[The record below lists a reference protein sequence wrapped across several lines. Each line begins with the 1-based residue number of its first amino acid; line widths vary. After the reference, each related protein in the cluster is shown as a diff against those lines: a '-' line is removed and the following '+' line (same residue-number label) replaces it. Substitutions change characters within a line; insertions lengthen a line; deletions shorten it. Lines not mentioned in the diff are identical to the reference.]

1 MQVGIL
7 SVPYDSG
14 RYHERMGLG
23 PGVLFR
29 ECLEPLFLRRGIN
42 CRHEEI
48 ISKQLHSAE
57 IESAFELCATVSH
70 RVHALRE
77 EDCFPIL
84 LSGNCDIAI
93 GGICGCGAADTS
105 VAWFDAHGEANTP
118 DTTTSGFLDGM
129 GIAILTGQCWTT
141 LARTIP
147 CFDPVPGAHILL
159 VGARDL
165 EPDEVTLLDR
175 TGVTRVSGTEHL
187 GSLLASL
194 TRQVDGVYLPLDLDV
209 LDPTEAIANQ
219 WAPPSG
225 LTIESI
231 KEAVKTIQAH
241 TRIKALGIA
250 AYDPEAD
257 HDGRALAAA
266 SSITEFLLGTDRKSV
281 A

>member
-1 MQVGIL
+1 MNIRVL
-7 SVPYDSG
+7 NVPYDSG
-14 RYHERMGLG
+14 QYRARMGCGPDRLFEFGLQPLLTRLG
-23 PGVLFR
+23 HNFVR
-29 ECLEPLFLRRGIN
+29 EDIPAPDSYL
-42 CRHEEI
+42 
-48 ISKQLHSAE
+48 AE
-57 IESAFELCATVSH
+57 IRTAFALCRTVAA
-70 RVHALRE
+70 RVRAWQQE
-77 EDCFPIL
+77 GCFPIV
-84 LSGNCDIAI
+84 LSGNCNTAVGTIS
-93 GGICGCGAADTS
+93 GCGCRNTG
-105 VAWFDAHGEANTP
+105 VVWFDAHGESTTP

-129 GIAILTGQCWTT
+129 GISILTGQCWTT

-147 CFDPVPGAHILL
+147 GFDPVPGAHILL

-175 TGVTRVSGTEHL
+175 TGITRVSGTEHL

-194 TRQVDGVYLPLDLDV
+194 ARQVDGVYLHIDLDV

-219 WAPPSG
+219 WAPPGG
-225 LTIESI
+225 LTVESM

-266 SSITEFLLGTDRKSV
+266 SSITEFLLGT
-281 A
+281 AN

>member
-1 MQVGIL
+1 MNIQVL
-7 SVPYDSG
+7 NVPYDSG
-14 RYHERMGLG
+14 QYRARMGCGPDRLFEFGLKPLLTRLG
-23 PGVLFR
+23 HKFVR
-29 ECLEPLFLRRGIN
+29 
-42 CRHEEI
+42 EEI
-48 ISKQLHSAE
+48 RDPDSHLAE
-57 IESAFELCATVSH
+57 IKTAFALCRTVAD
-70 RVHALRE
+70 RVRAGKRE
-77 EDCFPIL
+77 GDFPIV
-84 LSGNCDIAI
+84 LSGNCNIAV
-93 GGICGCGAADTS
+93 GTVSGCGCQNTG
-105 VAWFDAHGEANTP
+105 VVWFDAHGESTTP

-129 GIAILTGQCWTT
+129 GISILTGQCWTT

-147 CFDPVPGAHILL
+147 GFDPVPGGHILL

-194 TRQVDGVYLPLDLDV
+194 ARQVDGVYLHIDLDV

-219 WAPPSG
+219 WAPPGG
-225 LTIESI
+225 LTVESI

-257 HDGRALAAA
+257 RDGRALAAA
-266 SSITEFLLGTDRKSV
+266 SSITEFLLGT
-281 A
+281 AN